1 MAEIVTMGEIMLRLS
16 PPGCQRFIQATSF
29 DVNYGGSE
37 GNIAVCLS
45 NYGHDVA
52 YITKLPQNAMGD
64 CVVATLRKYG
74 VDCSAIARGGKRLG
88 TYFLENGSSVRPAS
102 VVYDRADSA
111 MANAVPE
118 DFDFETILKG
128 VKWFHTSGI
137 TPVLNKEVAEAAKKA
152 MMIAKKNGAIVS
164 FDLNYRAKLWT
175 EGVEEKQKLIAD
187 MMQYVDVCF
196 GNARDAAMVL
206 GYKDGDTDF
215 INGDYAICVN
225 EENMQKV
232 VKKYGFK
239 YLVSSLR
246 ESISASDNGYS
257 AVVATEDDIYV
268 GKKFLVHITDRVG
281 SGDAFASGFIH
292 GIITGKT
299 KEEALNFAIA
309 SSAIKHTIP
318 GDLNFATVDEVEKL
332 AHSNGEGR
340 VVR

>member
-16 PPGCQRFIQATSF
+16 PPGYQRFIQATSF
-29 DVNYGGSE
+29 DINYGGSE

-45 NYGHDVA
+45 NYGHNTA
-52 YITKLPQNAMGD
+52 YITKLPKNTMGD

-74 VDCSAIARGGKRLG
+74 VDCSAIVRGGNRVG
-88 TYFLENGSSVRPAS
+88 IYFLENGSSVRPSS
-102 VVYDRADSA
+102 VVYDRADSS
-111 MANAVPE
+111 MAQATSD
-118 DFDFETILKG
+118 DFDFEAILKDI
-128 VKWFHTSGI
+128 KWFHTSGI
-137 TPVLNKEVAEAAKKA
+137 TPVLNKEVAKATKKA

-164 FDLNYRAKLWT
+164 FDLNYRVKLWA
-175 EGVEEKQKLIAD
+175 EEIEEKQKLIAD

-206 GYKDGDTDF
+206 GYKDGDIDF
-215 INGDYAICVN
+215 INGDYSICVN

-232 VKKYGFK
+232 IKKYKFK

-246 ESISASDNGYS
+246 ESISASDNKYS
-257 AVVATEDDIYV
+257 AVVATEDDIYT
-268 GKKFLVHITDRVG
+268 GKKYMLHITDRVG

-292 GIITGKT
+292 GLITGKS

-318 GDLNFATVDEVEKL
+318 GDLNFTIVEEVEKL
-332 AHSNGEGR
+332 ATSSGEGR

>member
-1 MAEIVTMGEIMLRLS
+1 
-16 PPGCQRFIQATSF
+16 
-29 DVNYGGSE
+29 
-37 GNIAVCLS
+37 
-45 NYGHDVA
+45 
-52 YITKLPQNAMGD
+52 
-64 CVVATLRKYG
+64 
-74 VDCSAIARGGKRLG
+74 
-88 TYFLENGSSVRPAS
+88 
-102 VVYDRADSA
+102 
-111 MANAVPE
+111 
-118 DFDFETILKG
+118 
-128 VKWFHTSGI
+128 
-137 TPVLNKEVAEAAKKA
+137 
-152 MMIAKKNGAIVS
+152 
-164 FDLNYRAKLWT
+164 
-175 EGVEEKQKLIAD
+175 
-187 MMQYVDVCF
+187 MQYVDVCF

-309 SSAIKHTIP
+309 SSSWNKTYNSWRP
-318 GDLNFATVDEVEKL
+318 KFCY
-332 AHSNGEGR
+332 S
-340 VVR
+340 